1 MSARV
6 SYLDKSGK
14 ACSATFPS
22 RTMADTYAKGMR
34 LGARAYV
41 EDVDMSIAS
50 VAIVACPEGTA
61 NMVKDASRTYAE
73 SWKDSSTIAAGQ
85 TRTDTRASR
94 ESRDNAEE
102 NRAERMAEHFGAAAA
117 AGQCQEDAWKDWDYS
132 EGY

>member
-1 MSARV
+1 MSALV
-6 SYLDKSGK
+6 SFLDKSGK
-14 ACSATFPS
+14 PCRATFPS
-22 RTMADTYAKGMR
+22 RTLADAYAKGLR
-34 LGARAYV
+34 LGAHAKV
-41 EDVDMSIAS
+41 WDLNVTIAP

-61 NMVKDASRTYAE
+61 DMVKDASRTYAE